1 MKVSYTVT
9 DKLKRHRV
17 DQGKTDK
24 KNILENF

>member
-1 MKVSYTVT
+1 MRVSYGVT
-9 DKLKRHRV
+9 DKLKRYRV